1 MCLEPPLQVDELP
14 EEETWY
20 CKECSVERV
29 SVWSI
34 RWTVGVAHNQAPKR
48 QPSPQREPRPIPT
61 VFKQLIRRVEDEN
74 PATFKLPLDIRQF
87 FNGSALSISTHPQLG
102 NTDRQSLRIREV
114 TMSIRRKRGQSTSK
128 QHIARCRTPA
138 DLAFVTF
145 HSIQRPS
152 H

>member
-29 SVWSI
+29 SVVCDLKG
-34 RWTVGVAHNQAPKR
+34 RMADKQAPKR

-61 VFKQLIRRVEDEN
+61 VFKQLTRRIEEEN

-87 FNGSALSISTHPQLG
+87 FNGSASTINLCYAGLRALTDSCYGFAGQL
-102 NTDRQSLRIREV
+102 
-114 TMSIRRKRGQSTSK
+114 
-128 QHIARCRTPA
+128 C
-138 DLAFVTF
+138 
-145 HSIQRPS
+145 
-152 H
+152 